1 MKNMRFI
8 WLLIGILLYSFAS
21 GQYYFNDILATQ
33 QSQQQY
39 QLLRATKVKKM
50 QAISYEEDRTPT
62 EGFKLEQELSIDGKK
77 LVTRSANISGKATE
91 VTSFYELG
99 KLKKTQSY
107 SNGIENKM
115 EYGYDDKGQIKFF
128 TLTTLDTAMNYK
140 SVETREWHTNAAR
153 QYTDVLKIKNKSDSS
168 MSNFVYDENGN
179 LVEEHWKKKNK
190 EIETY
195 YYYYNSAKQLTDIVR
210 FNTRLKKLIP
220 DYQYE
225 YDEKGKPT
233 QMIQLAANGKYFV
246 WKYGYNEKG
255 LKISETCSDNKNVV
269 IGKIEYKYEF

>member
-1 MKNMRFI
+1 MRFI
-8 WLLIGILLYSFAS
+8 SVFIGILICSFAS
-21 GQYYFNDILATQ
+21 GQYYYNDILATQ

-50 QAISYEEDRTPT
+50 QAISYEEDRTAT
-62 EGFKLEQELSIDGKK
+62 EGFKLEQELSNDGKK
-77 LVTRSANISGKATE
+77 LVTRTANISGKTSE
-91 VTSFYELG
+91 VSSFFELG

-115 EYGYDDKGQIKFF
+115 EYGYDEKGQIKLF
-128 TLTTLDTAMNYK
+128 TLTTLDTSMNYK
-140 SVETREWHTNAAR
+140 SVETREWHSNAAG

-168 MSNFVYDENGN
+168 IANFVYDENGN

-195 YYYYNSAKQLTDIVR
+195 YYYYNNAKQLTDIVR

-225 YDEKGKPT
+225 YDDRGRPI
-233 QMIQLAANGKYFV
+233 QMTQLAANGKYFI
-246 WKYGYNEKG
+246 WKYGYNDKG
-255 LKISETCSDNKNVV
+255 LKISEQCIDNKKIV
-269 IGKIEYKYEF
+269 IGTIEYKYEF

>member
-1 MKNMRFI
+1 MRFFAVF
-8 WLLIGILLYSFAS
+8 IGILCFSFAE
-21 GQYYFNDILATQ
+21 GQYYYNDILATQ

-39 QLLRATKVKKM
+39 QLLRTQKVRKM

-77 LVTRSANISGKATE
+77 LVTRTGNISGKTSE
-91 VTSFYELG
+91 VTSFFELG

-115 EYGYDDKGQIKFF
+115 EYGYDEKGQIKLL
-128 TLTTLDTAMNYK
+128 TLTTLDTSMNYR
-140 SVETREWHTNAAR
+140 SVETKEWQYNAGGQITSAI
-153 QYTDVLKIKNKSDSS
+153 KIKNRSDSS
-168 MSNFVYDENGN
+168 FASFLYDESGN

-195 YYYYNSAKQLTDIVR
+195 YYYYNNAKQLTDIVR
-210 FNTRLKKLIP
+210 YNTRLKKLIP

-225 YDEKGKPT
+225 YDDKGRPT
-233 QMIQLAANGKYFV
+233 QMIQRSANGKYFV

-255 LKISETCSDNKNVV
+255 LKVTETCSDQKKQLVGN
-269 IGKIEYKYEF
+269 IEYKYEF

>member
-1 MKNMRFI
+1 MRFI
-8 WLLIGILLYSFAS
+8 SAFIGIFICSFSSA
-21 GQYYFNDILATQ
+21 QYYYNDILATQ

-39 QLLRATKVKKM
+39 QLYRAAKVKKM
-50 QAISYEEDRTPT
+50 KATSYEEDRTPT

-77 LVTRSANISGKATE
+77 LVTRTANISGKTSE
-91 VTSFYELG
+91 VSSFFELG
-99 KLKKTQSY
+99 KLKRTQSY
-107 SNGIENKM
+107 SNGIDNKM
-115 EYGYDDKGQIKFF
+115 EFGYDEKGLIKLF
-128 TLTTLDTAMNYK
+128 TLTTLDTSMNYK
-140 SVETREWHTNAAR
+140 SVETREWHTNAAG
-153 QYTDVLKIKNKSDSS
+153 QYTYVLKIKNHSDSS
-168 MSNFVYDENGN
+168 IGSFVYDEQSN

-225 YDEKGKPT
+225 YDEKGRPI
-233 QMIQLAANGKYFV
+233 QMTQLAANGKYFV

-255 LKISETCSDNKNVV
+255 LKISETCTDNKKLV
-269 IGKIEYKYEF
+269 IGTIEYKYEF

>member
-1 MKNMRFI
+1 MFI
-8 WLLIGILLYSFAS
+8 GLFICSFAS
-21 GQYYFNDILATQ
+21 AQYYYNDILATQ

-39 QLLRATKVKKM
+39 QLYRANKVKKM
-50 QAISYEEDRTPT
+50 QATSYEEDRTPT

-77 LVTRSANISGKATE
+77 LITRTANISGKTTE
-91 VTSFYELG
+91 VSSFFELG
-99 KLKKTQSY
+99 KLKRTQSY
-107 SNGIENKM
+107 SNGIDNKM
-115 EYGYDDKGQIKFF
+115 EYAYDEKGQIKMF
-128 TLTTLDTAMNYK
+128 TLTTLDTSLNYK
-140 SVETREWHTNAAR
+140 SVETREWHTNAAG
-153 QYTDVLKIKNKSDSS
+153 QYSYVLKIKNHSDSS
-168 MSNFVYDENGN
+168 LGSFVYDELGN

-195 YYYYNSAKQLTDIVR
+195 YYYYNSARQLTDIVR

-225 YDEKGKPT
+225 YDDKGRPI

-255 LKISETCSDNKNVV
+255 LKVSETCTDNKKVV
-269 IGKIEYKYEF
+269 IGRIEYNYEF

>member
-1 MKNMRFI
+1 MRFI
-8 WLLIGILLYSFAS
+8 SVFIGIFICSFAS
-21 GQYYFNDILATQ
+21 AQYYYNDILATQ

-39 QLLRATKVKKM
+39 QLLRSNKVKKM
-50 QAISYEEDRTPT
+50 QATSYEEDRTPT

-77 LVTRSANISGKATE
+77 LVTRTANISGKTSE
-91 VTSFYELG
+91 VSSFFELG
-99 KLKKTQSY
+99 KLKRTQSY

-115 EYGYDDKGQIKFF
+115 EYGYDEKGQIKLF
-128 TLTTLDTAMNYK
+128 TLTTIDTSMNYK
-140 SVETREWHTNAAR
+140 SVETREWHMNSAG
-153 QYTDVLKIKNKSDSS
+153 QYTHVLKIKNHSDSS
-168 MSNFVYDENGN
+168 IANFIYDELGN

-225 YDEKGKPT
+225 YDEKGRPT
-233 QMIQLAANGKYFV
+233 QMTQLAANGKYFV
-246 WKYGYNEKG
+246 WKYAYNEKG
-255 LKISETCSDNKNVV
+255 LKISETCTDNKHLV
-269 IGKIEYKYEF
+269 IGSIEYKYEF